1 MSDEWSVPF
10 RDYTYFEDT
19 SVVSV
24 MKAQK
29 MLKYVESSI
38 IGSESVIGYPWIFF
52 NAAQGQDTSEE
63 NSRVNSPPTG
73 KGSAHKCDVRDNT
86 LRSNEILGQPPL
98 PRLPLA
104 NVKHS
109 VPGKGQSARQN
120 SNMWAEHLCG
130 RSLPLSGENLLDYF
144 PLMYLGL

>member
-1 MSDEWSVPF
+1 MPRCYVIHKCKILHKCN
-10 RDYTYFEDT
+10 
-19 SVVSV
+19 V
-24 MKAQK
+24 MHK
-29 MLKYVESSI
+29 
-38 IGSESVIGYPWIFF
+38 
-52 NAAQGQDTSEE
+52 GQDTSEE

-144 PLMYLGL
+144 PLMYLGLKRASRRFLHARMQTVCPSFHEPLCAYPWL